1 LPCLQERRSDTDL
14 NLATVVGAGPAGLI
28 SAEILARE
36 GIDVV
41 VFEKDSNPGEIKP
54 CGGML
59 RIGAIERFRIP
70 WRLASRKI
78 KGMRV
83 IMPDHKVEEVDYS
96 HVISLN
102 IDRGVLG
109 RHLVG
114 RVRELGGIVKTGTRI
129 VDARLVTDKETRNYE
144 LVCVAKDG
152 KTSRVRTEL
161 LIAADGVN
169 SLIVKKTGV
178 HKYFNSHKL
187 GLCLQYQIKLENSL
201 IEQRIGD
208 RNEVYYGRDVS
219 PFGYAWIA
227 PKDNL
232 VTVGVG
238 ALLSAVKGS
247 LKNYLNYFVKK
258 HPIASRKLEGGR
270 ILKTETALCPLSGLI
285 SPTYDDNLII
295 AGDAAGHCSPVSGEG
310 IYYSMVAGEIAAQ
323 VAAEAIRAN
332 NLSSS
337 YLGKYQR
344 LWRKA
349 IGSDLRWG
357 KLLQGIANRRGFMS
371 GTFKKET
378 PLRTS
383 LNRKITD
390 ILAGVCPYKQTLIKA
405 IPEFALTRVMG

>member
-1 LPCLQERRSDTDL
+1 M
-14 NLATVVGAGPAGLI
+14 NIATVVGAGPAGLI
-28 SAEILARE
+28 SAEILARR

-59 RIGAIERFRIP
+59 RISAIERFRIP

-83 IMPDHKVEEVDYS
+83 IMPNHIVEEVDYS

-109 RHLVG
+109 RHLVA
-114 RVRELGGIVKTGTRI
+114 RVRESGGIVNTSSRV
-129 VDARLVTDKETRNYE
+129 VDARLITDKETRNYE
-144 LVCVAKDG
+144 LVCMGQGG
-152 KTSRVRTEL
+152 KASRVRTEL

-169 SLIVKKTGV
+169 SLVVKKTGV
-178 HKYFNSHKL
+178 HQAFNSDRL
-187 GLCLQYQIKLENSL
+187 GLCVQYQIKLENGL

-227 PKDNL
+227 PKNNL

-247 LKNYLNYFVKK
+247 LKNYLNYFVRK

-285 SPTYDDNLII
+285 SPTYSDNLIV

-310 IYYSMVAGEIAAQ
+310 IYYSMVSGEIAAQ
-323 VAAEAIRAN
+323 VTAEAIKAN
-332 NLSSS
+332 NLSAR
-337 YLGKYQR
+337 YLRKYQQ
-344 LWRKA
+344 LWRRA
-349 IGSDLRWG
+349 IGSDLTWG
-357 KLLQGIANRRGFMS
+357 RLLQGIANRRGFMS
-371 GTFKKET
+371 GAFKKET
-378 PLRTS
+378 PLKTS
-383 LNRKITD
+383 LNRKVTD
-390 ILAGVCPYKQTLIKA
+390 ILAGIRPYRQTLIKA
-405 IPEFALTRVMG
+405 IPEFMFAKVIG